1 MAPYSSFGCFS
12 VLYEVS
18 SCCSC
23 VLLWRSRN
31 VQSAW
36 GKESF
41 HSLVNCSF
49 RGESQCFKS
58 VQVSSPA
65 AKNISLLSV
74 FWRSRSLLLT
84 RRDWR
89 RTWVRHMKREVRG
102 VFFFFLVY
110 PHFLFPESSV
120 FMSELL
126 CVFSVSHLRLSQEVW
141 AKKHS
146 CKNNEKQVN
155 VNTSNYR
162 LVLQGPA
169 ELRGGVFQ
177 DKVDGDGNKPW
188 SETVTTD

>member
-18 SCCSC
+18 SCFSC

-102 VFFFFLVY
+102 VFFLFFGLSSFPFSRVECF
-110 PHFLFPESSV
+110 HVGAAVCFLCQSPETLTGS
-120 FMSELL
+120 
-126 CVFSVSHLRLSQEVW
+126 LSQE
-141 AKKHS
+141 
-146 CKNNEKQVN
+146 
-155 VNTSNYR
+155 T
-162 LVLQGPA
+162 LLQ
-169 ELRGGVFQ
+169 
-177 DKVDGDGNKPW
+177 K
-188 SETVTTD
+188 

>member
-1 MAPYSSFGCFS
+1 MASYSSFGCFS

-18 SCCSC
+18 SCFSC
-23 VLLWRSRN
+23 VLLWRSRS

-102 VFFFFLVY
+102 VFFFFWFILIS
-110 PHFLFPESSV
+110 FFQSRV
-120 FMSELL
+120 FSCRSC
-126 CVFSVSHLRLSQEVW
+126 CVFSLSVTWDSHRKSEPRNTPAKIMRNKWMSTRLI
-141 AKKHS
+141 
-146 CKNNEKQVN
+146 
-155 VNTSNYR
+155 
-162 LVLQGPA
+162 
-169 ELRGGVFQ
+169 
-177 DKVDGDGNKPW
+177 
-188 SETVTTD
+188 TDWFCRDRQNSGEEFSKIK

>member
-1 MAPYSSFGCFS
+1 M
-12 VLYEVS
+12 
-18 SCCSC
+18 
-23 VLLWRSRN
+23 
-31 VQSAW
+31 
-36 GKESF
+36 K
-41 HSLVNCSF
+41 
-49 RGESQCFKS
+49 
-58 VQVSSPA
+58 SPA
-65 AKNISLLSV
+65 ASAVFYCEDPEMFNQHEARRVFILWWTAPLEENPSVLNQCRFPLLQLKISVCSPSSEEAA
-74 FWRSRSLLLT
+74 RCCSLDETEEELEFV
-84 RRDWR
+84 
-89 RTWVRHMKREVRG
+89 TWSEKWG
-102 VFFFFLVY
+102 VFFFCFLVY